1 MSRECNHE
9 FAGTDAE
16 DVIRN
21 AFGCFDPDA
30 TGLIDE
36 DRFVFVL
43 FDFLPY

>member
-1 MSRECNHE
+1 MSFLNLWHRDPRFVSDEHGI
-9 FAGTDAE
+9 AGTDAE

-36 DRFVFVL
+36 DR
-43 FDFLPY
+43 